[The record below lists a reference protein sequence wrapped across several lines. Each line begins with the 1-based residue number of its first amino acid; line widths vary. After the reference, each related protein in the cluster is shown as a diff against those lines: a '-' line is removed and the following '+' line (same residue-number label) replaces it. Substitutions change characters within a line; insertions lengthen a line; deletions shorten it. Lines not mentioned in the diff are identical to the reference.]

1 MRAII
6 VMILVRKRRPVTG
19 LVRHGEVMTVY
30 GGLYMKNKKRTSSN
44 GPGSASFGPA
54 LSMAEVKK
62 KPKKK

>member
-1 MRAII
+1 
-6 VMILVRKRRPVTG
+6 
-19 LVRHGEVMTVY
+19 MTVY